1 MNETMTKDL
10 RETEEPN
17 GGMKT
22 TKDHAQ
28 GLLIYAVSATVF
40 TVSPQRDGKWNM
52 KEILAGVFAVS
63 CC

>member
-10 RETEEPN
+10 TETEEPN
-17 GGMKT
+17 GGMKP

-40 TVSPQRDGKWNM
+40 TVRMNEMRSR
-52 KEILAGVFAVS
+52 LLFSALS